1 MSLDSVYRVSD
12 ISPLLVNI
20 SIYTG
25 RLWDAFMFILCVYIH
40 IYWYMNMLTQYM
52 YTLYL
57 HWSYTHLMGPSFAY
71 SSWILFSDSISR
83 LVLRFLLSEHV
94 SLKLNTQQHQQLHQ
108 HHDWSAATGH
118 EKQCCDNLKTEGLS
132 WAYNDKVAR
141 SGDTHIIVTH
151 EIPAQFTAKDTH
163 SLAAKE
169 EEVKPQP
176 CEDQHDD
183 GNGEAEDE
191 PSTKVD
197 HLCIWITAEET
208 QRQRERD

>member
-1 MSLDSVYRVSD
+1 MFLDSVYRVSD
-12 ISPLLVNI
+12 IWPLLVNI

-40 IYWYMNMLTQYM
+40 IYWYMNMETQYM

-108 HHDWSAATGH
+108 HNDWGAATGH
-118 EKQCCDNLKTEGLS
+118 EKQCCDNIKTEGLS
-132 WAYNDKVAR
+132 WAQQRTHTHLQPRKRKWSHSHVRTSMMMAMGKLKMNQVPKLITFA
-141 SGDTHIIVTH
+141 SG
-151 EIPAQFTAKDTH
+151 
-163 SLAAKE
+163 
-169 EEVKPQP
+169 
-176 CEDQHDD
+176 
-183 GNGEAEDE
+183 
-191 PSTKVD
+191 
-197 HLCIWITAEET
+197 
-208 QRQRERD
+208 